1 VNLQIACPKCGHK
14 RELALAEMSDGSAV
28 ACDGCGEL
36 IRFRGANTV
45 AVQQAIDELQ
55 ARLGDTAKLN
65 VRVKMKSK
73 RPWWKFWSG

>member
-1 VNLQIACPKCGHK
+1 VNVQIACPKCGRK
-14 RELALAEMSDGSAV
+14 RELPLAEMTDGSAV

-55 ARLGDTAKLN
+55 AKLGGTAKLN
-65 VRVKMKSK
+65 VRVKVKSR
-73 RPWWKFWSG
+73 RPWWKLWGG